1 MEELLNRTKE
11 ELNEARA
18 KCELS
23 DRQMKA
29 GGKLIRQIEAEMRL
43 SLEMLEQITGD
54 SASKVSLS
62 QDS

>member
-1 MEELLNRTKE
+1 MEELLERTKE

-29 GGKLIRQIEAEMRL
+29 GGKLIVQLESEMRL
-43 SLEMLEQITGD
+43 ALDTLEQVTGD
-54 SASKVSLS
+54 STSKISLS
-62 QDS
+62 NDS

>member
-1 MEELLNRTKE
+1 MEELLERTKE

-29 GGKLIRQIEAEMRL
+29 GGKLIVQLESEMRMAL
-43 SLEMLEQITGD
+43 DTLE
-54 SASKVSLS
+54 
-62 QDS
+62 

>member
-43 SLEMLEQITGD
+43 SLEMLE
-54 SASKVSLS
+54 
-62 QDS
+62 